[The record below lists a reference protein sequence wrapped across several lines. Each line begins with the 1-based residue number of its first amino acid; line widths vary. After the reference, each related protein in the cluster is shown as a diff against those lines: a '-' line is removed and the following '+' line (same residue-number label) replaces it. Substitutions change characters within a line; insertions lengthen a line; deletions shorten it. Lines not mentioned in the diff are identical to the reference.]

1 MIAVTFALPVE
12 SSAFVRS
19 LRDRK
24 RGDFI
29 THGTIAEKE
38 IAVVHTGVGSQKC
51 AERFIKFLGQ
61 NEPEIVISSGF
72 CGGTNDELKPGD
84 LVIVKNF
91 SNSHLAERAG
101 KLLARAVTGDIFSAD
116 RVIDP
121 AADRYAIGR
130 KHGAIAIDMET
141 TTIARLCAES
151 TIPMLGLRAISDSPA
166 APFPAPPEVLFDIEM
181 QRTKFTRLLSHL
193 ARNPS
198 AIALLTRFSQQIT
211 LAKTNLAEGLE
222 TILRGVQVSELAG
235 ST

>member
-121 AADRYAIGR
+121 AADRYAIMVR
-130 KHGAIAIDMET
+130 SPSTWRRRRSRACAQNPPFQCWVYAQSAI
-141 TTIARLCAES
+141 RQQHHFQRPPRCCL
-151 TIPMLGLRAISDSPA
+151 ISRCSAPSSPA
-166 APFPAPPEVLFDIEM
+166 C
-181 QRTKFTRLLSHL
+181 
-193 ARNPS
+193 
-198 AIALLTRFSQQIT
+198 
-211 LAKTNLAEGLE
+211 
-222 TILRGVQVSELAG
+222 
-235 ST
+235 